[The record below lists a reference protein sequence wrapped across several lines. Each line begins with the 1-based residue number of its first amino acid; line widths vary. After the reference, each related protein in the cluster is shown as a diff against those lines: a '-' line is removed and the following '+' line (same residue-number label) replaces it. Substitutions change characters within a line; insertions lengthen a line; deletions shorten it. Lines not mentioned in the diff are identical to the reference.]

1 LHGNTHPYFCKFL
14 ESDMTTNS
22 IQVTEPNIKKRSDY
36 LPSAFLIEHVSMT
49 FDLRAESSTVRCVS
63 RVIRNGQHQL
73 PLVLDGE
80 DLELKSVAVNGQA
93 WSDYQIESSSMT
105 LNIALA
111 EFELDITTTIY
122 PHLNTSLE
130 GLYFAAGAYCTQCE
144 AEGFRKITY
153 FLDRPDVLATYD
165 VTIQAGQADFPF
177 LLSNGNKIDSGS
189 LDDGRHWVS
198 WSDPFKKPCY
208 LFALVAGDFDLLVD
222 SYTTMTGREVALEL
236 FVDKGKLSKG
246 QHALDSL
253 KKAMRWDEEVFGLE
267 YDLDIYMIVA
277 VDFFN
282 MGAMENKGLNVFNSK
297 FVLADPESA
306 TDDDFF
312 NIEAVIAHEYF
323 HNWTGNRITCRD
335 WFQLSLKEGLTVFR
349 DQQFSADMAS
359 PLVNRIKNVKVIRE
373 NQFAEDASAMSH
385 PIRPD
390 EVIEMNNFYTVTV
403 YDKGAEVIRMM
414 HTLLGAQGFRQGMDL
429 YFERFDGQAVTCDD
443 FVQALQDATGKD
455 LTIFKRWYSQSGT
468 PSVKVTD
475 FYDRQTGT
483 YRLNIS
489 QVTKATADQKDKM
502 SLHIPLTFSLLDKQG
517 KTLSLDDKGSTELVA
532 ELKEDNQQFNFFG
545 YTEKPTPS
553 LLHNFSAPVRLEFE
567 YSNEQLAHVLLH
579 SPDDFARWDASQKIY
594 SDCIHQ
600 LANNDQAVANS
611 LVENLLVALQ
621 PIAED
626 PDLPLAF
633 KAEMLSLPSFE
644 TLLQQRGKVNID
656 KLYNARKSLMLTMA
670 KAFLPQWRAMYQ
682 ITTRQPYQYEQGQV
696 EQRKLNNLSLKYL
709 QLSGEQDAEGLIRQQ
724 FAESNNMTDTLGA
737 LAAAQ
742 LGELNLFDDLMSQFE
757 QRWQSEPLVLD
768 KWFSLH
774 ANTPRPDIL
783 ARLEILAG
791 HAQYSISNPNRV
803 RSLVGSFAYY
813 NVPGFHAI
821 DGSGYAF
828 LADYLIKLNTV
839 NPQIAARLITP
850 LTQWQK
856 VDKKRQA
863 LMQHQLMRISAI
875 PNLSKDLFE
884 KISKSSNFK

>member
-1 LHGNTHPYFCKFL
+1 
-14 ESDMTTNS
+14 MTTNS
-22 IQVTEPNIKKRSDY
+22 IQVTEPKIKKRSDY
-36 LPSAFLIEHVSMT
+36 LPPAFLIEHVSLT
-49 FDLRAESSTVRCVS
+49 FDLRAESSTVRCIS

-80 DLELKSVAVNGQA
+80 ELELKSVFVNGEA
-93 WSDYQIESSSMT
+93 WTDYQIDSSSLT
-105 LNIALA
+105 LDIALA
-111 EFELDITTTIY
+111 EFELEINTVIY

-165 VTIQAGQADFPF
+165 VTIRAKKVEFPF
-177 LLSNGNKIDSGS
+177 LLSNGNKKDSGE

-222 SYTTMTGREVALEL
+222 RYTTMTGREVALEL

-246 QHALDSL
+246 QHALNSL
-253 KKAMRWDEEVFGLE
+253 KKAMGWDEEVFGLE

-323 HNWTGNRITCRD
+323 HNWTGNRVTCRD

-373 NQFAEDASAMSH
+373 NQFAEDASAMAH

-414 HTLLGAQGFRQGMDL
+414 HTLLGAEGFRQGMDL

-443 FVQALQDATGKD
+443 FVQALQDASGKD

-475 FYDRQTGT
+475 FYERRTGI

-502 SLHIPLTFSLLDKQG
+502 PLHIPLTFSLLDKQG
-517 KTLSLDDKGSTELVA
+517 KALSLDDKGSTELVA

-567 YSNEQLAHVLLH
+567 YSNEQLAHVLLY

-600 LANNDQAVANS
+600 LTNNDQTAVNS
-611 LVENLLVALQ
+611 LVENLLAVLQ
-621 PIAED
+621 PIAENQ
-626 PDLPLAF
+626 DLPLAF

-644 TLLQQRGKVNID
+644 TLLQQREKVNID
-656 KLYNARKSLMLTMA
+656 KLYAARKSLMQTMA
-670 KAFLPQWRAMYQ
+670 TAFLPQWRAMYQ
-682 ITTRQPYQYEQGQV
+682 TTTRQAYLYEQSQV

-709 QLSGEQDAEGLIRQQ
+709 SLSGEVDIEALISQQ
-724 FAESNNMTDTLGA
+724 FKESNNMTDTLGA

-757 QRWQSEPLVLD
+757 QRWQHEPLVLD
-768 KWFSLH
+768 KWFALH

-863 LMQHQLMRISAI
+863 LMQHQLMRISDI
-875 PNLSKDLFE
+875 PHLSKDLFE
-884 KISKSSNFK
+884 KISKSLHFK